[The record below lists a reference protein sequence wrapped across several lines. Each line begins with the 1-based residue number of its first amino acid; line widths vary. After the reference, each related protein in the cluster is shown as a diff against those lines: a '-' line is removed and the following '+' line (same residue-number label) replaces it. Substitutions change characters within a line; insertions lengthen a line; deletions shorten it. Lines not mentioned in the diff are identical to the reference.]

1 MTTIETFEHII
12 RRQKPAQLVPFLLQL
27 PKNEVVAVR
36 KKTRQLQR
44 ELEQF
49 RDLGGGSWGRTSTPE
64 QLLMLLL
71 AGLRTYSR
79 KEALSA
85 SFRIWEL
92 QPKDMPY
99 FWAVLEH
106 TRPDWLADFYALR
119 ADRNSWDRPSYALL
133 RELENRQLLAH
144 QPRLFAHALPGLV
157 SELGTELSRLTPVP
171 ANATAAMAARL
182 AADPV
187 LLARDLPLLFDYDTF
202 VDGQQ
207 GHVQPPMT
215 QKDQLNAL
223 GQYAWQ
229 HWETRH
235 PRQIVTWLDVLLE
248 LERTGHLQRADL
260 LSRCLLALRR
270 DFRRPLLT
278 WFKNLFLG
286 LQPTLAERLARQ
298 ADLVDLLAH
307 PLPLVVNFAL
317 DQLKDLWA
325 HSDFA
330 SAPPLLYAESLLTR
344 HDVKTGIRTLF
355 GGLEKLLKREAGV
368 APTLAALASTALAHA
383 DAAVQERA
391 AKLLKTL
398 LSAPKPLLTAAEA
411 ADTIAGLCLYADLL
425 APAARALLLP
435 YLPLEDDDSSFS
447 DAVSYVPQTGFVAD
461 ISAATA
467 IAPVRDWHELLFL
480 TGQLVQQRQPAEV
493 ERWLDGLLRLRG
505 QFPADYARQLH
516 PYLVQALPWVLQGK
530 LEDETRAALLTFSF
544 GNHNGQQEL
553 LLALLMSWYLGFP
566 HLKVPQVSLSSAQ
579 YHHPDPLLRVEQQRL
594 AAVEEALW
602 AFAAPLPLLSTPTHS
617 PHWVAPSVLV
627 QKLLDYE
634 AAGQEP
640 NSADLCLALART
652 ALSAPDDA
660 ATARNLLPRFRNADL
675 RQLLTSFLGPPT
687 PEVALPTTLPKPPQ
701 RRFSG
706 RLAQLIPF
714 LRNTAAPAA
723 SPDCTATLPWL
734 WAVAARTRQPHAP
747 LPALQHC
754 ATYPGVDMPWQ
765 PTWKIQ
771 QNSHTY
777 KQTWNK
783 EKPVVTEYWQELVV
797 EVPTPQH
804 KLPSGLLLY
813 SLHASVAARNNYSLW
828 ATATDLPFLL
838 TLLPNHPE
846 PLYWHLIRI
855 GCRTADKDTS
865 SQDALRVVLHS
876 LLQPGPAF
884 TEAATLLLALSLTHA
899 APNCRAVAL
908 EVLLAAVDNG
918 RLVPGALGT
927 VLGQLLDTGFAPVQR
942 LTDALAQAR
951 AISALVDDALRQL
964 LDSLLPLLPAA
975 PLRNTRKLIEAYADL
990 QGRTRQAVPE
1000 AVQQNLR
1007 AWSSSATL
1015 KKATAGLLSA

>member
-1 MTTIETFEHII
+1 MNTIETFERIA
-12 RRQKPAQLVPFLLQL
+12 RRGKLQDMVDFLLPLGKQDLLAVRQKTKVLYREMNNWNLGNGRLPFERAPLL
-27 PKNEVVAVR
+27 
-36 KKTRQLQR
+36 
-44 ELEQF
+44 F
-49 RDLGGGSWGRTSTPE
+49 
-64 QLLMLLL
+64 L
-71 AGLRTYSR
+71 AGVASYSR
-79 KEALSA
+79 KEAATRAFDLPWNFHNSHA
-85 SFRIWEL
+85 RQEPGQWEL
-92 QPKDMPY
+92 LVQILLHARPV
-99 FWAVLEH
+99 WLTEWLLRV
-106 TRPDWLADFYALR
+106 TRSSPWQVIGYTR
-119 ADRNSWDRPSYALL
+119 L
-133 RELENRQLLAH
+133 RELAEAGLVEYDAWLFAQSLAQHLLAFSH
-144 QPRLFAHALPGLV
+144 D
-157 SELGTELSRLTPVP
+157 SRSQTQDLTPEIIYS
-171 ANATAAMAARL
+171 L
-182 AADPV
+182 QADST
-187 LLARDLPLLFDYDTF
+187 LLERDLPLLFDFDTM
-202 VDGQQ
+202 VDSAAIYRQQ
-207 GHVQPPMT
+207 EAQT
-215 QKDQLNAL
+215 
-223 GQYAWQ
+223 
-229 HWETRH
+229 
-235 PRQIVTWLDVLLE
+235 TWTTLMMRLADA
-248 LERTGHLQRADL
+248 GHLQRADL
-260 LSRCLLALRR
+260 LSRSLMALRR

-278 WFKNLFLG
+278 WFKNLYLG
-286 LQPTLAERLARQ
+286 LQPTLAERLDRQ

-325 HSDFA
+325 HPGFA
-330 SAPPLLYAESLLTR
+330 PAPPLLYAESLLTR
-344 HDVKTGIRTLF
+344 HDIKTGIRALF

-383 DAAVQERA
+383 DATVQERA

-398 LSAPKPLLTAAEA
+398 LSATRPLLTAAEA

-425 APAARALLLP
+425 APAARTLLLP
-435 YLPLEDDDSSFS
+435 YLPLEDDDPSFS
-447 DAVSYVPQTGFVAD
+447 DAVSYVPQTGFVPD

-467 IAPVRDWHELLFL
+467 ITPVRDWHELLFL

-530 LEDETRAALLTFSF
+530 SEEETRAGLLSFSF

-566 HLKVPQVSLSSAQ
+566 HLKVQQVPLSPAQ

-594 AAVEEALW
+594 GAVEEALW
-602 AFAAPLPLLSTPTHS
+602 AFAAPLPLLSTPTHA

-627 QKLLDYE
+627 QKLLEYE

-652 ALSAPDDA
+652 ALASPDDA
-660 ATARNLLPRFRNADL
+660 ATARTLLPRFRNADL
-675 RQLLTSFLGPPT
+675 RQLLTSFLGPT
-687 PEVALPTTLPKPPQ
+687 TSEVALPATLPKPPQ

-723 SPDCTATLPWL
+723 SPDCTGALPWL
-734 WAVAARTRQPHAP
+734 WAVAARTRQPHAT

-754 ATYPGVDMPWQ
+754 ASYPGVDTPWH
-765 PTWKIQ
+765 PTWKVQ

-783 EKPVVTEYWQELVV
+783 EKPEVTEYWQELVV
-797 EVPTPQH
+797 DAPMPQH

-855 GCRTADKDTS
+855 GCRTAGKDTS

-876 LLQPGPAF
+876 LLLPGPAF

-908 EVLLAAVDNG
+908 EVLLAATENS

-927 VLGQLLDTGFAPVQR
+927 VLGQLLATGFAPVQR

-951 AISALVDDALRQL
+951 AISALVDDAQRQL

-1007 AWSSSATL
+1007 AWSSSTIL

>member
-92 QPKDMPY
+92 QAQDMPH

-133 RELENRQLLAH
+133 RELESRQLLTH

-157 SELGTELSRLTPVP
+157 SELGTELSRLTLVP
-171 ANATAAMAARL
+171 ANATAATAARM

-187 LLARDLPLLFDYDTF
+187 LLARDLPLLFDYDTAA
-202 VDGQQ
+202 DGHQ

-215 QKDQLNAL
+215 PKDQLNAL
-223 GQYAWQ
+223 SQYAWQ

-286 LQPTLAERLARQ
+286 LNPTLAERLAHQ
-298 ADLVDLLAH
+298 TDLVDLLAH

-317 DQLKDLWA
+317 NQLKDLWA
-325 HSDFA
+325 HPDFA
-330 SAPPLLYAESLLTR
+330 PTPPLLYAESLLTR
-344 HDVKTGIRTLF
+344 QDIKTGIRALF
-355 GGLEKLLKREAGV
+355 AGLEKLLKRDAAV
-368 APTLAALASTALAHA
+368 APALAALASTALAHA
-383 DAAVQERA
+383 DAAIQERA

-398 LSAPKPLLTAAEA
+398 LSAVKPLLTATEA

-425 APAARALLLP
+425 APAARLLLSP
-435 YLPLEDDDSSFS
+435 YLPLEDDDSSS
-447 DAVSYVPQTGFVAD
+447 SAAVSYVPQNGFVPD

-467 IAPVRDWHELLFL
+467 IAPVRDWHDLLFL
-480 TGQLVQQRQPAEV
+480 TGQVVQQRQPADV

-530 LEDETRAALLTFSF
+530 SEDETRAALLSFSF

-602 AFAAPLPLLSTPTHS
+602 AFAAPLPLLSTPTHA
-617 PHWVAPSVLV
+617 PHWVAPSALV

-652 ALSAPDDA
+652 AVAAPADVA
-660 ATARNLLPRFRNADL
+660 AARRLLPLFQNSDL
-675 RQLLTSFLGPPT
+675 CQLLTSFLGPPAA
-687 PEVALPTTLPKPPQ
+687 EVALPATVPKPPQ

-714 LRNTAAPAA
+714 LRSTIPPAS
-723 SPDCTATLPWL
+723 SPNCTTELPWL
-734 WAVAARTRQPHAP
+734 WAVAARTRQPHAT
-747 LPALQHC
+747 LPALQPYAQH
-754 ATYPGVDMPWQ
+754 PGLGTPWR
-765 PTWKIQ
+765 PTWKIE

-777 KQTWNK
+777 KQLWNK
-783 EKPVVTEYWQELVV
+783 AKPEVTEHWQELVLDTA
-797 EVPTPQH
+797 EPRQP
-804 KLPSGLLLY
+804 LPSNLLLY
-813 SLHASVAARNNYSLW
+813 SLHASVAARNHYSLW
-828 ATATDLPFLL
+828 ATAADLPFLL
-838 TLLPNHPE
+838 TLLPNHPD

-855 GCRTADKDTS
+855 GCRTAGKDTS
-865 SQDALRVVLHS
+865 SQDAVRVLLHS
-876 LLQPGPAF
+876 LLQPGPTY
-884 TEAATLLLALSLTHA
+884 TEAATLLLALGLTHA
-899 APNCRAVAL
+899 APGCRALAL
-908 EVLLAAVDNG
+908 EVLLAAIGAG
-918 RLVPGALGT
+918 RLVPVALGS
-927 VLGQLLDTGFAPVQR
+927 VLGQLLASEFVPMQR
-942 LTDALAQAR
+942 LTDGLTQAR
-951 AISALVDDALRQL
+951 AISALVDDAVHQL

-975 PLRNTRKLIEAYADL
+975 PLRNTRKLIEAYADV
-990 QGRTRQAVPE
+990 QGRSRQAVPE
-1000 AVQQNLR
+1000 EVQQKLC
-1007 AWSSSATL
+1007 AWSNSGTL
-1015 KKATAGLLSA
+1015 KKATATLLSA